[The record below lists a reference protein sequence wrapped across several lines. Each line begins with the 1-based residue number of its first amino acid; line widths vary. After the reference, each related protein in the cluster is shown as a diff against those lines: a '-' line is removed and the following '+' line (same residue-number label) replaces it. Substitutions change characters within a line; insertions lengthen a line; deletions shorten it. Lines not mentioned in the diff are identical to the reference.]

1 MPESALSTQN
11 RAEPAP
17 AGEPQ
22 IFEKLRELARNGYVP
37 DPEPGAG
44 GGMLL
49 RHENAPDLLL
59 HADGRIDL
67 PVGQRPR
74 PAAVLPAPAPVP
86 APEAAAVAEARR
98 MSKRRTLFIV
108 LLAAAF
114 WFMSLALTS
123 SIISS

>member
-1 MPESALSTQN
+1 MFTES

-37 DPEPGAG
+37 DPDRASG
-44 GGMLL
+44 GGILL
-49 RHENAPDLLL
+49 RHESAPDLVLR
-59 HADGRIDL
+59 ADGRIDL
-67 PVGQRPR
+67 PLGQRPR
-74 PAAVLPAPAPVP
+74 SVAALAPSSP
-86 APEAAAVAEARR
+86 AAVAEARR
-98 MSKRRTLFIV
+98 MSKRRTLLIV

-123 SIISS
+123 SIISG